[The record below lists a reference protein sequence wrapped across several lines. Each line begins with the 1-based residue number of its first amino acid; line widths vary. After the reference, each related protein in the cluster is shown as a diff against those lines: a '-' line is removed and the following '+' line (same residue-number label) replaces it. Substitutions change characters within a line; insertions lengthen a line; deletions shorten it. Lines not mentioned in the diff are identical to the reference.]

1 MKTKFKIII
10 AIITATLGL
19 HSCSD
24 IYDAI
29 NLNEANSRIIVSS
42 QMDYGNVLRVGT
54 SETFGDIS
62 SGVVSRT
69 WTFPTGVAD
78 IVGSDNDITSTE
90 QNVKAIFNVVGK
102 HDIKLHQV
110 FNGDAYTTG
119 GKNAVAK
126 ELDTTIVVTVLGP
139 IKILVKANY
148 INPDGTEGAAL
159 NVATG
164 AKNQLLAGRTIRY
177 TLTTEGQ
184 PTNFLWTMDGG
195 APSTSTVDTKTLD
208 VRYKKLGTFGFSI
221 KGSTARPFGEAIAA
235 FQDFLT
241 VIPSTDPVTMDDAQV
256 IDDQGNIAL
265 NFSREMN
272 AETLNKADFSV
283 TLKNKSGASLPV
295 TISTAT
301 VNATEG
307 NLVILKMT
315 GQTLYDDDKITV
327 SYTKGSLTTA
337 DAVFAS
343 SFVDVPVTFKS
354 VNLLATT
361 SSYDF
366 GFENSASADWV
377 YLGWGSPWDKYT
389 STITSAKAHSG
400 KKSMHIQMQAK
411 GGMIMGYKVS
421 GAFVT
426 FKLTAGKTYS
436 MGSWVYVDNLG
447 DKASIPD
454 LRLYFAPNTNWGI
467 GPNPGFSSTF
477 AVGKWVYSTALVAI
491 TASGDYNFMIRGDNQ
506 GNSAALSFYLDDIT
520 VSEAKL
526 RP

>member
-1 MKTKFKIII
+1 MKTKFKIVI
-10 AIITATLGL
+10 AILAVALGL

-42 QMDYGNVLRVGT
+42 QMDYGNKLRLGQ

-69 WTFPTGVAD
+69 WTFPAGIVD
-78 IVGSDNDITSTE
+78 IVDSDNDVTSTA
-90 QNVKAIFNVVGK
+90 QNVKAIFKVVGK

-110 FNGDAYTTG
+110 FNAPAYTT
-119 GKNAVAK
+119 KSTKPVAK

-148 INPDGTEGAAL
+148 INPDGSLGAAL
-159 NVATG
+159 NVADG
-164 AKNQLLAGRTIRY
+164 AKNQVLAGRSIRY
-177 TLTTEGQ
+177 TLTTEGEPEQ
-184 PTNFLWTMDGG
+184 FLWTMEGG
-195 APSTSTVDTKTLD
+195 TPATSTVDTKTLD
-208 VRYKKLGTFGFSI
+208 VRYKKLGTFGFTI
-221 KGSTARPFGEAIAA
+221 KANTQRPFGEAFAVVK
-235 FQDFLT
+235 DFVT
-241 VIPSTDPVTMDDAQV
+241 IIPSTDPVTMDDAQV

-272 AETLNKADFSV
+272 GETLNKADFKV
-283 TLKNKSGASLPV
+283 TLKNKAGATLS
-295 TISTAT
+295 TSISTAT
-301 VNATEG
+301 VSTTEG
-307 NLVILKMT
+307 NLVILKVA
-315 GQTLYDDDKITV
+315 GQTLYNDDVITV
-327 SYTKGSLTTA
+327 SYTKGALTTT

-343 SFVDVPVTFKS
+343 SFTDIPVTFKS
-354 VNLLATT
+354 VNLLAT

-366 GFENSASADWV
+366 GFENSTNADWLD
-377 YLGWGSPWDKYT
+377 LGWGTPWNKYT
-389 STITSAKAHSG
+389 STISTARARSG
-400 KKSMHIQMQAK
+400 KKSMHIQMQPG

-436 MGSWVYVDNLG
+436 MGSWVYVENLG

-454 LRLYFAPNTNWGI
+454 LRFYFSPNTNWSI
-467 GPNPGFSSTF
+467 GANPGFSSTF
-477 AVGKWVYSTALVAI
+477 PVGKWVYSTALIPI
-491 TASGDYNFMIRGDNQ
+491 TATADYNFMIRGDNQ
-506 GNSAALSFYLDDIT
+506 RNSSSLNFYIDDIT